1 MAENDDHEIPNSLQP
16 LAAALTKAGTV
27 EGVAD
32 ALVREG
38 LPALNACVAV
48 LALLN
53 DEGTEFFCPCITGY
67 PEKVTDV
74 WRHFPADAP
83 VPIAVAV
90 RSGRPILL
98 KSLEERI
105 AFYPPDRAL
114 PVRVGRALAAIP
126 MMQDGVVG
134 GLGFSFPLI
143 DLLATTNKPP

>member
-1 MAENDDHEIPNSLQP
+1 MAENDDHEIPKSLQS

-27 EGVAD
+27 EG
-32 ALVREG
+32 
-38 LPALNACVAV
+38 
-48 LALLN
+48 
-53 DEGTEFFCPCITGY
+53 TEFFCPSITGY